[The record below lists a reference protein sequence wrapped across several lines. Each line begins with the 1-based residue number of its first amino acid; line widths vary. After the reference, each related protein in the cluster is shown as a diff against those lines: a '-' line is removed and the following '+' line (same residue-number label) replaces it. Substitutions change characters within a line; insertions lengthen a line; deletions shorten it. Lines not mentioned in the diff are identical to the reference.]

1 MADDKNRNIEDPPK
15 GYTTQDVAAAP
26 PPVKRKR
33 RWGLAGVVVAILLI
47 PILVIALWTTIALNW
62 SYSRGERVG
71 YVQKLSRKG
80 YVCPTWEGE
89 MPLVIPNQ
97 AQMQPEVFRF
107 SVRSDSIAHAI
118 EAASG
123 RRVALEYEQHRG
135 VPFTC
140 FGETQYFITGIKV
153 VPAQ

>member
-1 MADDKNRNIEDPPK
+1 MVDDNKRHIEDPPK
-15 GYTTQDVAAAP
+15 GYTTQDVAATP
-26 PPVKRKR
+26 PPVTRKR
-33 RWGLAGVVVAILLI
+33 HWGLKGALLALLLI
-47 PILVIALWTTIALNW
+47 PILVVALWTTIALNW
-62 SYSRGERVG
+62 SYSKGERVG
-71 YVQKLSRKG
+71 YVQKLSKKG

-97 AQMQPEVFRF
+97 AQVLPEVFKF

-123 RRVALEYEQHRG
+123 RRLAVHYEQHRG

-140 FGETQYFITGIKV
+140 FGETQYFVTGVTV